1 MVSQWKRAG
10 GEARARPEVAWC
22 GVVDAGGILP
32 ATAPQALGLA
42 AVVMSS
48 VNIVGGFI
56 LTSRMLDMFRRPG
69 GPAPSCAH
77 PSCFACWPP
86 PAS

>member
-1 MVSQWKRAG
+1 M
-10 GEARARPEVAWC
+10 
-22 GVVDAGGILP
+22 DAGGILP

-69 GPAPSCAH
+69 GCAPCCAH
-77 PSCFACWPP
+77 PSRIVCSMPHVLAARRP
-86 PAS
+86 

>member
-1 MVSQWKRAG
+1 M
-10 GEARARPEVAWC
+10 
-22 GVVDAGGILP
+22 VDAGGILP

>member
-1 MVSQWKRAG
+1 M
-10 GEARARPEVAWC
+10 
-22 GVVDAGGILP
+22 P

-56 LTSRMLDMFRRPG
+56 LTSRMLDMFKRPG
-69 GPAPSCAH
+69 GERLWARSA
-77 PSCFACWPP
+77 
-86 PAS
+86 